1 MPGLLSE
8 MLHHL
13 EIPSDARLTSVSTS
27 IDPVDGAMVWTV
39 QYKAVPAPTTYA
51 HPAAGGRE
59 RSGSQLRPD
68 SPSPMYMGGVV
79 SRQASVVQLPQV
91 PRQASVSQLPVVS
104 MPPQT
109 AQGGHSFGLGIDI
122 PSSMTYQTYFAP
134 AALIERSTHLERCF
148 QLKCIVQTY
157 AWGKIGLDSAVARI
171 AFAEGSL
178 NDDIELEESSPYAE
192 LWMGTHPS
200 GPSMVVLDQPWK
212 TITPLSEWLKH
223 NPEIGG
229 SKVRKAHKGSVPF
242 LLKVLSVRTA
252 LSIQAHPD
260 KLLAQELHAKRA
272 DLYKDDNHKPEM
284 AIAITPFEAL
294 CSFQRATSIVANC
307 ANCPEL
313 VELIGE
319 ECVYAL
325 DQAATSEENVQPAL
339 KQLYT
344 NLMLCPQHVVAQ
356 KLQNLISRIEVT
368 VKMLR
373 APVDTLAMRVHE
385 QYPGDVGVFC
395 VYLLNYMCLKP
406 GEALFMAANEPHAY
420 IFGDCVECMACSDN
434 VVRAGLTPKFKDTST
449 LCEMLTYK
457 DGPVERIQGSPV
469 GKFVTAYIPP
479 PDVDEFRME
488 RCQLPP
494 KSAAPLK
501 AVDGVS
507 ILLVIAGS
515 GTVEEAGTSATTL
528 GAVQAIG
535 VGSVYLVSANTHLT
549 LKTFEDGML
558 AFRAM
563 PRNA

>member
-192 LWMGTHPS
+192 LWMGTH
-200 GPSMVVLDQPWK
+200 
-212 TITPLSEWLKH
+212 
-223 NPEIGG
+223 
-229 SKVRKAHKGSVPF
+229 R
-242 LLKVLSVRTA
+242 A
-252 LSIQAHPD
+252 L
-260 KLLAQELHAKRA
+260 
-272 DLYKDDNHKPEM
+272 Y
-284 AIAITPFEAL
+284 
-294 CSFQRATSIVANC
+294 TS
-307 ANCPEL
+307 L
-313 VELIGE
+313 
-319 ECVYAL
+319 AL
-325 DQAATSEENVQPAL
+325 DMGYSSRGSAQPEGRDLLLLSFVQGGGTAAKE
-339 KQLYT
+339 
-344 NLMLCPQHVVAQ
+344 
-356 KLQNLISRIEVT
+356 
-368 VKMLR
+368 
-373 APVDTLAMRVHE
+373 
-385 QYPGDVGVFC
+385 G
-395 VYLLNYMCLKP
+395 
-406 GEALFMAANEPHAY
+406 
-420 IFGDCVECMACSDN
+420 
-434 VVRAGLTPKFKDTST
+434 
-449 LCEMLTYK
+449 
-457 DGPVERIQGSPV
+457 
-469 GKFVTAYIPP
+469 FVLWSWGGI
-479 PDVDEFRME
+479 
-488 RCQLPP
+488 
-494 KSAAPLK
+494 
-501 AVDGVS
+501 
-507 ILLVIAGS
+507 
-515 GTVEEAGTSATTL
+515 
-528 GAVQAIG
+528 
-535 VGSVYLVSANTHLT
+535 
-549 LKTFEDGML
+549 
-558 AFRAM
+558 
-563 PRNA
+563 